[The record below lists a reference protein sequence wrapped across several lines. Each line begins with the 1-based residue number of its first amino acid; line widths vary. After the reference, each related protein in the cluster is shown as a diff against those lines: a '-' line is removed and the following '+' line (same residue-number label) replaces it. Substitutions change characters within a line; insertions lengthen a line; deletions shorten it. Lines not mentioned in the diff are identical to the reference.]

1 MIRYGDT
8 DFAPDFTKA
17 RRGSGEDVTFTRG
30 ETRILTV
37 LTRNVGRVV
46 TRNQLLD
53 ALTEVGSDKSDR
65 NVDYMINRLR
75 RKLEDSPRDPQFI
88 ATRYGDGY
96 VWLPRPSDVL
106 PLAAGAHAVIG
117 PVRGYRHLGDARA
130 RAARFADLFQSHFAG
145 NFGPDRKVVFDP
157 DCPPPSAF
165 GDKAPMIGVE
175 LTFLRDGAAL
185 DCIVHATAFRSG
197 MTYSISRHRIPDD
210 PAMTSGMP
218 DAAGL
223 LATRLAADI
232 WKSLT
237 LTASRREPLAVAMH
251 NAAQTMQGGLPG
263 WAESHRRLQQLA
275 AQSPTDHGIQI
286 MLAANI
292 HSKYVQHGLEILATG
307 PDTRAEDEAQIE
319 ALVTANLPF
328 VQHDPFF
335 AATAAKLL
343 FFVDHGYRRMALE
356 LMEEVNRT
364 STAVAPSLVI
374 LGMLRT
380 FAGKIDQALAALDQ
394 AQEMAEPGS
403 ELEVY
408 ILCLKCQTLMA
419 VDDRAGLNA
428 VLARLYALR
437 PPIQFVYDL
446 LYGPDEVPSAA
457 AALALQQMTIEKA
470 RGILIFTD
478 YMCGRL
484 FAQEEMRRNTLR
496 VPLTLLGRHF
506 GPTVVPDEVTQRTA
520 AGHVED

>member
-1 MIRYGDT
+1 MIRFDDL
-8 DFAPDFTKA
+8 DFAPDLTRA
-17 RRGSGEDVTFTRG
+17 RRAAGEIAFTRG
-30 ETRILTV
+30 ETRMLVV

-75 RKLEDSPRDPQFI
+75 RKLDDSPRHPRFI
-88 ATRYGDGY
+88 ATRYGEGY
-96 VWLPRPSDVL
+96 VWLPRPTDLL
-106 PLAAGAHAVIG
+106 PPAAGAHAVIG
-117 PVRGYRHLGDARA
+117 PVRGYRHLGDAQP
-130 RAARFADLFQSHFAG
+130 RAARFADLFQGHFASNLG
-145 NFGPDRKVVFDP
+145 ADRKVVFDP
-157 DCPPPSAF
+157 DCPPPLSF
-165 GDKAPMIGVE
+165 RDKAPLIGVE
-175 LTFLRDGAAL
+175 LTFLRDGPEL
-185 DCIVHATAFRSG
+185 DCILHATAFRNG

-210 PAMTSGMP
+210 AGIASGIP
-218 DAAGL
+218 DAAGQ
-223 LATRLAADI
+223 LATRLAAQI

-237 LTASRREPLAVAMH
+237 LTASRREPLPVAMH

-286 MLAANI
+286 MLASNI

-319 ALVTANLPF
+319 ALVSANLPF
-328 VQHDPFF
+328 VQHDPFY

-343 FFVDHGYRRMALE
+343 FFVDHGYRRMALD
-356 LMEEVNRT
+356 LMEEVGRT

-380 FAGKIDQALAALDQ
+380 FAGQIGQGLAALDQ
-394 AQEMAEPGS
+394 AQDMAEPGS

-408 ILCLKCQTLMA
+408 ILCLKCQALMA
-419 VDDRAGLNA
+419 VDDRAGLDA

-446 LYGPDEVPSAA
+446 LYGPEDAPSPAA
-457 AALALQQMTIEKA
+457 AMALQQMTIERA
-470 RGILIFTD
+470 RGLLIFAD

-484 FAQEEMRRNTLR
+484 FAEEEQRRNTLR
-496 VPLTLLGRHF
+496 VPLALLGRHF
-506 GPTVVPDEVTQRTA
+506 GPGVVPDEVKRRRA
-520 AGHVED
+520 AGPIDP